1 MNEMRQEFKAPWGRL
16 LAGISSAAVFVLLF
30 VAWKGHAE
38 GELVWLLPL
47 GAFLAVPFIVRGYA
61 VENGRLLIRRVGW
74 VKTFPLDEL
83 ESVEIDPQ
91 AMHGSIRLFGNGG
104 LFSFTGLYRNKRLGN
119 YRSFV
124 NDWKRSVVVRFANR
138 TIVVSPD
145 DPVAFKQAL
154 DARTNQ

>member
-1 MNEMRQEFKAPWGRL
+1 MPRG
-16 LAGISSAAVFVLLF
+16 G
-30 VAWKGHAE
+30 
-38 GELVWLLPL
+38 LVWLLPL